1 MSRLRSTLPIARLL
15 LESPELSQCYS
26 TVAQSSA
33 GRGSRGRGRG
43 RPHPR
48 DGPAP
53 PAAPGTS
60 SSSPSSSRPSA
71 PSSSRHS
78 QPKPTS
84 KSKSKSR
91 YNEEEDFDYL
101 DDKFSETDDFASKHR
116 LTLDKLKKLIQLHAP
131 PHHSSP
137 HEPTVVFQDPDN
149 PNTKY
154 TVTSS
159 QIAADFGDQL
169 IHPMAHAMIPY
180 LIKPKD
186 YLKYVKGKMKKRELD
201 DFLAKLDLLI
211 NPELSNPRSIFEN
224 KKLQYDPSYALMS
237 GESTGPLSASRS
249 GSSNSDSGNNRR
261 HSASAA
267 LKHLQP
273 PSPEDFDRLKKLGC
287 IVFGQTEAEAEKV
300 KEPVLTLVAKDIQ
313 KLKKELKARDACTE
327 EEELMNF
334 MKRHIPED
342 LPFKQSLEAK
352 IKTIIGNPGWPHHE
366 KMVATSKLIKTMV
379 AAAAGSSGGGSGD
392 VKEEGEQQQ

>member
-1 MSRLRSTLPIARLL
+1 
-15 LESPELSQCYS
+15 
-26 TVAQSSA
+26 
-33 GRGSRGRGRG
+33 
-43 RPHPR
+43 
-48 DGPAP
+48 
-53 PAAPGTS
+53 
-60 SSSPSSSRPSA
+60 
-71 PSSSRHS
+71 
-78 QPKPTS
+78 
-84 KSKSKSR
+84 
-91 YNEEEDFDYL
+91 L
-101 DDKFSETDDFASKHR
+101 DDKFSEADDSASKHR
-116 LTLDKLKKLIQLHAP
+116 LTLDKLNKLIQQHPP
-131 PHHSSP
+131 PHQSSP

-154 TVTSS
+154 TVTAS

-201 DFLAKLDLLI
+201 DFLEKLDLLI

-237 GESTGPLSASRS
+237 GESTGPLTASRS
-249 GSSNSDSGNNRR
+249 GSGNNRR
-261 HSASAA
+261 HSASTA

-287 IVFGQTEAEAEKV
+287 IVFGQTEAEAEKA
-300 KEPVLTLVAKDIQ
+300 KDPVLTLVAKDIQ
-313 KLKKELKARDACTE
+313 KLKKELKARDAYTE

-334 MKRHIPED
+334 MKKHIPED
-342 LPFKQSLEAK
+342 FPFKQSLEAK

-366 KMVATSKLIKTMV
+366 KMVAASKLIKTMM
-379 AAAAGSSGGGSGD
+379 AAAGSSGG
-392 VKEEGEQQQ
+392 VKEEREQQK

>member
-15 LESPELSQCYS
+15 LESPELSECYS
-26 TVAQSSA
+26 TVARSSA

-43 RPHPR
+43 RPQSR
-48 DGPAP
+48 DGPVP

-60 SSSPSSSRPSA
+60 SSSLPSSSSA
-71 PSSSRHS
+71 LRSSSPSSSRHS
-78 QPKPTS
+78 TPS

-101 DDKFSETDDFASKHR
+101 DDKFSETDDSASKHR
-116 LTLDKLKKLIQLHAP
+116 LTVDKLNKLIQQHPP
-131 PHHSSP
+131 PHHSSS
-137 HEPTVVFQDPDN
+137 HEPTVVFQDLDN

-154 TVTSS
+154 TVTAS

-186 YLKYVKGKMKKRELD
+186 YLKYVKGKMKKRELN
-201 DFLAKLDLLI
+201 DFLEKLDLLI

-237 GESTGPLSASRS
+237 GESTGLLSAVHSSSSRS
-249 GSSNSDSGNNRR
+249 GNRK
-261 HSASAA
+261 HSASTA

-287 IVFGQTEAEAEKV
+287 IVFGQTEAEAEKL
-300 KEPVLTLVAKDIQ
+300 KEPVLALVAKDIQ

-327 EEELMNF
+327 EEELLNF

-366 KMVATSKLIKTMV
+366 KIVAASKLIKTMV
-379 AAAAGSSGGGSGD
+379 AAAAGSGGGGGG
-392 VKEEGEQQQ
+392 VEEERKQQQ